1 MLIAHYLEFFLHS
14 QKDLGPSDF
23 VALLILSSSLS
34 NKMSESTSYSK
45 NPNKITT
52 LVWIEG
58 SSSIIPAQENP
69 KPDA

>member
-34 NKMSESTSYSK
+34 NKMSETTSYSRR
-45 NPNKITT
+45 
-52 LVWIEG
+52 
-58 SSSIIPAQENP
+58 P
-69 KPDA
+69 KKQNNNNGMD